1 MNPDSY
7 WLANTSR
14 RPLTPAELEE
24 YDCLLN
30 KGGGSVLSSKVL
42 DLMPTSPN
50 SIRIPA
56 LLIASLETVNS
67 PILKFAAVVTY
78 RTALPV
84 LAIAGLVKAWKLA
97 FKR

>member
-1 MNPDSY
+1 MNPDAY

-30 KGGGSVLSSKVL
+30 KSGGSVLSSAVL
-42 DLMPTSPN
+42 DLMPTSPD

-56 LLIASLETVNS
+56 LLIAALESTNS
-67 PILKFAAVVTY
+67 PVLKFAAVVTY
-78 RTALPV
+78 KTALPILV
-84 LAIAGLVKAWKLA
+84 VAGLVKAWKLA

>member
-1 MNPDSY
+1 
-7 WLANTSR
+7 
-14 RPLTPAELEE
+14 
-24 YDCLLN
+24 
-30 KGGGSVLSSKVL
+30 
-42 DLMPTSPN
+42 MPTSPN

-56 LLIASLETVNS
+56 LLITALESVNS

-84 LAIAGLVKAWKLA
+84 LVIGGLVKAWKLA